1 MSSLE
6 RFFARSSVSLKVEL
20 RDAKHRASSM
30 RACIYVYTCTEMAR
44 DTPGSP
50 MSRPRDLVGGVG
62 ATTTLTSGGY
72 HAGSGDPASLHG
84 HVLQQK
90 ILEVT

>member
-1 MSSLE
+1 
-6 RFFARSSVSLKVEL
+6 
-20 RDAKHRASSM
+20 
-30 RACIYVYTCTEMAR
+30 
-44 DTPGSP
+44 